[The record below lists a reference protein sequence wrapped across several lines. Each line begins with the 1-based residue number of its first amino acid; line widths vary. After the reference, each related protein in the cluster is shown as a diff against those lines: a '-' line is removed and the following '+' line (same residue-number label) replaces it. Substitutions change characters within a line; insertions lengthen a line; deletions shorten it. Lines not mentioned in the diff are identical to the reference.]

1 MKYKL
6 LIDSTRGRA
15 GTFVDLHEGEGETIA
30 ILTRNKIIG
39 EPEPE
44 GDDAQDSQK
53 VDEPKVTKVTSPAEV
68 KTRGRP
74 KNASNAAK

>member
-15 GTFVDLHEGEGETIA
+15 GTFVYLHEGEGETIA

-39 EPEPE
+39 EPE
-44 GDDAQDSQK
+44 GDNAQDSQK